1 MVINDRVY
9 GKVNVTLDCAI
20 ELIKSKSLQRLK
32 GISQH
37 GVPDDYY
44 HIHYYTRYEHSVGVM
59 ILLKLLG
66 ASEEEQIAG
75 LLHDVSHTAF
85 SHVIDWVFS
94 DGKTENYQD
103 EHHENFIYKSEIPG
117 ILSRYGYKTD
127 RIVNYHNFGLLE
139 REIPDICADRV
150 DYALREF
157 PSSTIKVCA
166 PALTTANNKIVFKNK
181 ATARIFAIHFLEQ
194 QMVSWG
200 GVEAIV
206 RYGIFSNL
214 LKLAIEKKIIIDSDF
229 WQDDKFVVD
238 KLINSNNKIINAT
251 LLILK
256 KKPLKYP
263 AKGTETVH
271 KKFRYVDPLFL
282 SGKKLIRLSR
292 ADKKFVLKL
301 AGDKKINQQGFIVPK
316 FNLSN

>member
-1 MVINDRVY
+1 MIINDRVY
-9 GKVNVTLDCAI
+9 GKVNVTSDCAI

-44 HIHYYTRYEHSVGVM
+44 HINYYSRYEHSVGVM

-103 EHHENFIYKSEIPG
+103 EHHKSFVLQSDIPD
-117 ILSRYGYKTD
+117 ILVQHGYKTN
-127 RIVNYHNFGLLE
+127 RIVNYHLFGLLE
-139 REIPDICADRV
+139 REIPDLCADRV
-150 DYALREF
+150 DYSLREF
-157 PSSTIKVCA
+157 PLSKINICV
-166 PALTTANNKIVFKNK
+166 PALTTFNNKIVFKNK
-181 ATARIFAIHFLEQ
+181 ASAQIFADQFLKQ
-194 QMVSWG
+194 QMNNWG

-256 KKPLKYP
+256 KKPLKYS
-263 AKGTETVH
+263 AKGIETVH

-292 ADKKFVLKL
+292 ADKKFALKL
-301 AGDKKINQQGFIVPK
+301 AGDKKINQQGFVVPK
-316 FNLSN
+316 FNINS